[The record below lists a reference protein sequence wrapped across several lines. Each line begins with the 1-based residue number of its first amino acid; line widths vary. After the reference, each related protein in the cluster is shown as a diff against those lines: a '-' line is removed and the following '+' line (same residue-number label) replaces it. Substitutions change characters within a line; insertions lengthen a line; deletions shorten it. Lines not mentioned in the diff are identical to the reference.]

1 MILFSYIYSVCLYF
15 CATIVFFGLGFFL
28 LLFGFISRR
37 LLFWFVPFFCRCLLF
52 SLGVRLK
59 VVGAFPDKGKY
70 VIMCNHTSFIDVFTF
85 PCFINGYFTA
95 ISAKKNFK
103 IPVFGTMLRLIKAI
117 PIDRSNHEK
126 AVKSISFAETFLIN
140 SNFNV
145 VILPE
150 GTRTLCGNL
159 GAFKKGGFHMAKNT
173 NLPILPMV
181 SIGSF
186 DYKPKNRFTLRPQV
200 VTIKIGQAIGSSGE
214 TVESLMNKTYNK
226 MLLLI
231 DKGEN

>member
-1 MILFSYIYSVCLYF
+1 
-15 CATIVFFGLGFFL
+15 
-28 LLFGFISRR
+28 
-37 LLFWFVPFFCRCLLF
+37 
-52 SLGVRLK
+52 
-59 VVGAFPDKGKY
+59 
-70 VIMCNHTSFIDVFTF
+70 
-85 PCFINGYFTA
+85 
-95 ISAKKNFK
+95 
-103 IPVFGTMLRLIKAI
+103 MLRLIKAI

-186 DYKPKNRFTLRPQV
+186 DYKPKNRFTLRPQI
-200 VTIKIGQAIGSSGE
+200 VTIKIGQAIGSSDE